1 MQYPKQTSV
10 GVDKIVQ
17 CGDNGHV
24 KRQGVKMQAL
34 QSYLIATRTN
44 AKLSQEAAADLVG
57 ITGKTVGRWE
67 SGENEPKMSELIA
80 YIEAIGGSAYR
91 AVDLLLG
98 RQPAVGSPDEPPAVL
113 ATREMLANLPPDIL
127 AILAPIAERMQRGE

>member
-1 MQYPKQTSV
+1 
-10 GVDKIVQ
+10 
-17 CGDNGHV
+17 
-24 KRQGVKMQAL
+24 MQAL

-44 AKLSQEAAADLVG
+44 AKLSQESAADLVG

-80 YIEAIGGSAYR
+80 YIEAIGGNAYR
-91 AVDLLLG
+91 AVDLLLE
-98 RQPAVGSPDEPPAVL
+98 RKPAAGSPDEPPAVL

-127 AILAPIAERMQRGE
+127 AILAPIAERMMRGE